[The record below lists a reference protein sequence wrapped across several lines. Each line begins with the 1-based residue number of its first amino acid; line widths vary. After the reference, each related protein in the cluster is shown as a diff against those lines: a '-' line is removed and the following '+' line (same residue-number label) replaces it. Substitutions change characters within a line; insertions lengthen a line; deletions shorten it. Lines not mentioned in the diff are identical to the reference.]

1 SKGLDFFFS
10 QNGAVLHHYA
20 NAPVRALLK
29 PVDGK
34 LWVAT
39 EAGVYRFDSEPA
51 PDSQHF
57 TLVDLPGLASPSS
70 RALLQDQQGNI
81 WIATTQGLFKYHH
94 TTQQATAFEQGL
106 KSPARILSL
115 THGLAGSV
123 WVGST
128 LQGLYHIGADNSV
141 KQYRYDKSH
150 QFSLADNAVIAMMT
164 DAGGVLWAGTFNAGV
179 SRLSVNS
186 LAFGLFND
194 SVDSV
199 SCLPNAAIYSVYA
212 SSAAVLLGTESG
224 LVQIG
229 SNGDCKVYGSNTV
242 KAIYADHKQQLWLGL
257 GPGKGMAKY
266 DRTHDRFN
274 RVDNALS
281 QANINFITQ
290 DKHQRLVVATKK
302 DLYVQDSKSHDFT
315 LVDVAEPQLQQSD
328 LYVGNKDKKGTLWLG
343 TNLGLSYFDAQQH
356 KLVRWTAG
364 QSAGFSLPVKAMYI
378 TDADNAW
385 LGSIDGGL
393 YKVNLSTGATRKIDE
408 LGGLSATA
416 DVNAIINDD
425 LGYLWIST
433 SGGLLRYN
441 PQTDQSHLYRTMD
454 GLQSDVFFVRSAF
467 KAADGQL
474 FFGGRKGFNRFYP
487 QHIKLNQQAPKVAI
501 TGFSHFNQRVGPNV
515 ADAAFQL
522 PKAIEQVSQLDLSY
536 RDYVFGFEFSAFDYA
551 DSARNQY
558 AYQLIG
564 FDQRWNYTD
573 AANRRIT
580 YTNLDAGKYT
590 FVVKAANKDGVW
602 NERGSAI
609 VITVGAAP
617 WATPWAYASYVLL
630 LLGSFGAFFK
640 YRTAALSKRAHQLQ
654 LSVDERTAQLKHEK
668 HIVEQLL
675 SQKNDEFANV
685 SHEFRTPL
693 TLVLGPV
700 GQLLNSD
707 ISEAA
712 KQKLTTVRRNG
723 FRLLRMVDQLL
734 QMEKFKVAQTVNKSV
749 VALQPLLTLIGQSF
763 QDLAKQQQVD
773 LDIEPIA
780 DVYLRFTPDGL
791 EKILLN
797 LLSNALKYTPAGGNI
812 WLRTMALD
820 GEVRIEV
827 ADSGIGIAKDQQQ
840 AIFERFVRVMDA
852 RSEQVTGAG
861 IGLALV
867 KELVEAHQGKI
878 ELVSELGKGTTIA
891 VILPTVQADENARK
905 GVLNQDVVEL
915 ELESFSGQMIAPLPQ
930 VVDVATE
937 QNLDQNSVQ
946 ASEKD
951 SRPNLLIIEDNPD
964 MRDYIYQSL
973 CQQYQC
979 VVEANGEAGVERA
992 IAIIPDII
1000 ISDVMMP
1007 IMDGYEVTK
1016 AIKSDERTS
1025 HIPVVLLTARD
1036 DKQSRLKG
1044 WIEKADEYLTKP
1056 FDTQELTIRI
1066 DNLLAIRDILR
1077 DRFNQCAFEHQSDK
1091 PTKPSPETLKQ
1102 QAQQAFLSKLND
1114 IIEQLYTSQQTTM
1127 GQIAKQVAMG
1137 ERQLFRKLK
1146 GTVGMSTSEY
1156 LRRFRLEKA
1165 CELLRQGVNSSTVAL
1180 EVGFASHSYF
1190 TRCFSAQY
1198 GCAPSEF
1205 V

>member
-1 SKGLDFFFS
+1 D
-10 QNGAVLHHYA
+10 
-20 NAPVRALLK
+20 
-29 PVDGK
+29 
-34 LWVAT
+34 T
-39 EAGVYRFDSEPA
+39 E
-51 PDSQHF
+51 H
-57 TLVDLPGLASPSS
+57 
-70 RALLQDQQGNI
+70 
-81 WIATTQGLFKYHH
+81 
-94 TTQQATAFEQGL
+94 
-106 KSPARILSL
+106 
-115 THGLAGSV
+115 
-123 WVGST
+123 
-128 LQGLYHIGADNSV
+128 
-141 KQYRYDKSH
+141 
-150 QFSLADNAVIAMMT
+150 
-164 DAGGVLWAGTFNAGV
+164 
-179 SRLSVNS
+179 
-186 LAFGLFND
+186 
-194 SVDSV
+194 
-199 SCLPNAAIYSVYA
+199 
-212 SSAAVLLGTESG
+212 
-224 LVQIG
+224 
-229 SNGDCKVYGSNTV
+229 
-242 KAIYADHKQQLWLGL
+242 
-257 GPGKGMAKY
+257 
-266 DRTHDRFN
+266 
-274 RVDNALS
+274 
-281 QANINFITQ
+281 
-290 DKHQRLVVATKK
+290 
-302 DLYVQDSKSHDFT
+302 
-315 LVDVAEPQLQQSD
+315 
-328 LYVGNKDKKGTLWLG
+328 
-343 TNLGLSYFDAQQH
+343 
-356 KLVRWTAG
+356 
-364 QSAGFSLPVKAMYI
+364 SAGFSLPVKAMYI
-378 TDADNAW
+378 DDGDNAW
-385 LGSIDGGL
+385 LGSTDGGL
-393 YKVNLSTGATRKIDE
+393 YKVNLRTGATRKIDE

-416 DVNAIINDD
+416 DVNTIINDD

-441 PQTDQSHLYRTMD
+441 PQTDQSHLYKTMD
-454 GLQSDVFFVRSAF
+454 GLQSDVFFIRSAF

-487 QHIKLNQQAPKVAI
+487 GDIKLNQQAPKVAI
-501 TGFSHFNQRVGPNV
+501 TGFSHFNQPVEPDVNPHSNYK
-515 ADAAFQL
+515 AFQL

-536 RDYVFGFEFSAFDYA
+536 QDYVFGFEFSAFDFA

-573 AANRRIT
+573 ANNRRIT
-580 YTNLDAGKYT
+580 YTNLDAGQYT

-602 NERGSAI
+602 NEQGSAI
-609 VITVGAAP
+609 EITVGAAP
-617 WATPWAYASYVLL
+617 WATPWAYAGYVLL
-630 LLGSFGAFFK
+630 VLGSFGAFFK

-700 GQLLNSD
+700 AQLLNSD
-707 ISEAA
+707 IGEAA

-749 VALQPLLTLIGQSF
+749 VALQPLLALIGQSF

-840 AIFERFVRVMDA
+840 AVFERFVRVMDA

-891 VILPTVQADENARK
+891 VILPTVQADDNARK
-905 GVLNQDVVEL
+905 SVLNQEVVEL
-915 ELESFSGQMIAPLPQ
+915 ELESFSGQMIAPSFSPEEAAKQDL
-930 VVDVATE
+930 TE
-937 QNLDQNSVQ
+937 DLGKDSI
-946 ASEKD
+946 KD

-964 MRDYIYQSL
+964 MREYIYQSL

-979 VVEANGEAGVERA
+979 VVEANGKAGVERA

-1025 HIPVVLLTARD
+1025 HIPVILLTARD

-1077 DRFNQCAFEHQSDK
+1077 DRFNQCAFEHHGELVAPSSPPLITPSSLLTTPAPDK
-1091 PTKPSPETLKQ
+1091 PSQETLKQ
-1102 QAQQAFLSKLND
+1102 QAQQAFLSKLNG

-1127 GQIAKQVAMG
+1127 GQIAKQANMG

-1165 CELLRQGVNSSTVAL
+1165 CELLNQGVNSSTVAL